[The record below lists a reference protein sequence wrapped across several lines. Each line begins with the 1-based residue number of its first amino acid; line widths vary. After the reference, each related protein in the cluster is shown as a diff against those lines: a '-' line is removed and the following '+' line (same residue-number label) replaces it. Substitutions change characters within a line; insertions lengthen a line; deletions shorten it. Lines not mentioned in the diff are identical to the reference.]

1 MNQDLDKVK
10 IEKKELEVSKSQD
23 DKSPQPKSLS
33 HEEIEWVNRE
43 IRF

>member
-1 MNQDLDKVK
+1 MNNNLEKTKTEEKKVK
-10 IEKKELEVSKSQD
+10 DPKPQEDIERQR
-23 DKSPQPKSLS
+23 KSLS